1 METKKTK
8 VAILYIGTGRYT
20 IFWDEFFRSCEKN
33 LLRNCEKHYFF
44 FTDSTEFKSDD
55 KITIVPQ
62 ENLGWPLITAL
73 RYKILNKINEELKAY
88 DYAFFFN
95 GNMEVIHSV
104 SEKEL
109 LPTEA
114 EGYIVAPL
122 HSGNKRMKSNL
133 EFDYERN
140 PISTSYI
147 PMGEGEK
154 YFHAGLLGG
163 RVKEFLELLDTCEK
177 MMDEDLKKNFIPKF
191 HDESVFN
198 KYVLNR
204 KYKTLSNNYIHP
216 THGKPFLKLNQKVKI
231 IQRDKSKFKY
241 GGHNYLRG
249 ESAEKITFCSYFKE
263 KLNETFL
270 KIFKS
275 S

>member
-1 METKKTK
+1 MNK

-20 IFWDEFFRSCEKN
+20 IFWDEFYNSCEKN
-33 LLRNCEKHYFF
+33 LLPNCKKHYFF
-44 FTDSTEFKSDD
+44 FTDSTEFKSND

-73 RYKILNKINEELKAY
+73 RYKILNKVKDELKDY

-95 GNMEVIHSV
+95 GNMEVIRPV
-104 SEKEL
+104 SEEEL
-109 LPTEA
+109 LPTE
-114 EGYIVAPL
+114 EDGYIVAPL

-147 PMGEGEK
+147 PFGEGK
-154 YFHAGLLGG
+154 QYFHAGLLGG
-163 RVKEFLELLDTCEK
+163 RTKEFQELLDTCEH

-198 KYVLNR
+198 KYILNR
-204 KYKTLSNNYIHP
+204 NYKTLSNYYIHP
-216 THGKPFLKLNQKVKI
+216 THGKPFVKFNPKVKI

-241 GGHNYLRG
+241 GGHDYLRG
-249 ESAEKITFCSYFKE
+249 ESTEKITLSSYAKE
-263 KLNETFL
+263 KIKDIFA
-270 KIFKS
+270 KIFKKR
-275 S
+275 